1 MDQQDTR
8 RISLVIREDQYQKM
22 STDNVN
28 VSGLIRDL
36 IDDHYSRHSITL
48 NVSEET
54 RTLYDQVVS
63 KAPKGDTDIEP
74 YFKSALREMLKDKI
88 HQMEKL
94 SKELDKT

>member
-22 STDNVN
+22 SAENVN

-48 NVSEET
+48 TVSEET
-54 RTLYDQVVS
+54 RNLYDQVVS
-63 KAPKGDTDIEP
+63 KAPKGDSDIEP
-74 YFKSALREMLKDKI
+74 YFKAALREMLKERI
-88 HQMEKL
+88 AQMEKL
-94 SKELDKT
+94 QKQLEKG